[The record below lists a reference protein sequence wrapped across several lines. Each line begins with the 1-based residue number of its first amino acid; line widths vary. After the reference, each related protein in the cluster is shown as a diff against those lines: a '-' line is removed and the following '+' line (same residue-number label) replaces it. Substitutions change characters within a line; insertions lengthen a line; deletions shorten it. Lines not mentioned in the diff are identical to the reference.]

1 VVGIDWWDA
10 FAYAKWKKSSLPSQ
24 EHWLGALMTGAKVPS
39 QIPVSDLQPVNEE
52 TEDRTTN
59 GLLGMAGS
67 VSEWTGEPR
76 PSPSNP
82 LGEPLWV
89 IIGGSYLNPGKG
101 ALSREWIADRMTR
114 RPDLGFRICKD
125 AGKN

>member
-1 VVGIDWWDA
+1 
-10 FAYAKWKKSSLPSQ
+10 
-24 EHWLGALMTGAKVPS
+24 MTGSKVPS
-39 QIPVSDLQPVNEE
+39 QIPVSDLLPVNKE
-52 TEDRTTN
+52 TEDRTSN

-89 IIGGSYLNPGKG
+89 IIGGSYLNPSKG

-125 AGKN
+125 KE